1 MVSERF
7 LEGLQDKEYPRISL
21 FREAKDLSVTQ
32 LIRDLGIKDVNE
44 ELFDF
49 NGGSNFSFKD
59 FLDHGFT
66 AREAL
71 ENVWVNNEFN
81 RRAI

>member
-1 MVSERF
+1 MSCHVNERF
-7 LEGLQDKEYPRISL
+7 LEGLQD
-21 FREAKDLSVTQ
+21 EASELSVSQ

-49 NGGSNFSFKD
+49 DGGSDFSFKD
-59 FLDHGFT
+59 FLDHGFS

>member
-1 MVSERF
+1 MVSERL
-7 LEGLQDKEYPRISL
+7 LEGLQD
-21 FREAKDLSVTQ
+21 EAKDLSVTQ
-32 LIRDLGIKDVNE
+32 LIRDLGIKDVNV

-49 NGGSNFSFKD
+49 NGGSDFSFKD
-59 FLDHGFT
+59 FLDHGFS

>member
-1 MVSERF
+1 MIWSIWEVLMVSERL
-7 LEGLQDKEYPRISL
+7 LEGLQD
-21 FREAKDLSVTQ
+21 EAKDLSVTQ

-49 NGGSNFSFKD
+49 NGGSDFSFKD
-59 FLDHGFT
+59 FLDHGFS